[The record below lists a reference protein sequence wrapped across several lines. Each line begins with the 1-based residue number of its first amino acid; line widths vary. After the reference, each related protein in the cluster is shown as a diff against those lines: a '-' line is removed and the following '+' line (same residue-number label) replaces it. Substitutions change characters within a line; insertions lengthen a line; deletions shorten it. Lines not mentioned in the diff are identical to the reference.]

1 MGRRN
6 TQRPLRSDLIDG
18 KRDDTR
24 AGSAG
29 HAEIIQDGG
38 MGVADAAGFS
48 DKLAS
53 ELIARL
59 LLELPEHRRDLQ
71 SAYQNGNSELL
82 ERAAHKLLGA
92 VVYCKLPQLARALRE
107 LKRTTGTVEAS
118 QTGPAFG
125 KVIRLLDELLAGSGY
140 CGDC

>member
-29 HAEIIQDGG
+29 

-53 ELIARL
+53 ELFARL